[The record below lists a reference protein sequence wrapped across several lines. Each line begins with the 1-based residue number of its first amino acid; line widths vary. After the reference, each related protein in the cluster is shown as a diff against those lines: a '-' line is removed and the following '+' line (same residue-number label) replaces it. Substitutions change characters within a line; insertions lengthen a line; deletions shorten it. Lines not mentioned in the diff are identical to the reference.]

1 MLSEDFNL
9 VGISSCEHKEYKNM
23 AVFVYTSA
31 FEMNEL
37 AIDKVEELMAPPPQK
52 NLSAEAKPEL
62 KLGATSLVYS
72 FIGLGFLLLAI

>member
-37 AIDKVEELMAPPPQK
+37 AMDKVEELIAPPPQK
-52 NLSAEAKPEL
+52 NLSA
-62 KLGATSLVYS
+62 
-72 FIGLGFLLLAI
+72 